1 MPDATTLVFIYVT
14 LSLLVG
20 GAAVTYEI
28 WHQSVRLDR
37 ADGRG
42 KFPSPKMQ
50 IGELIFFGLFVIIF
64 WPILLIPM
72 ILDAIGATR

>member
-1 MPDATTLVFIYVT
+1 MTTAILVYAA

-28 WHQSVRLDR
+28 WHRPLMLDR

-42 KFPSPKMQ
+42 KFPSPKMSA
-50 IGELIFFGLFVIIF
+50 GEVISFGLIVALF
-64 WPILLIPM
+64 WPLLVVALLADLLSP
-72 ILDAIGATR
+72 R